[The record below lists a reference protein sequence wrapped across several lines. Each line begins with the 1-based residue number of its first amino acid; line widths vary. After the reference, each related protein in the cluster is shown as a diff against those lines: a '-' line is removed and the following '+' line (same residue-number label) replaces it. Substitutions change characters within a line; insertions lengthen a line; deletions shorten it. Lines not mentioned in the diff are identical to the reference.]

1 MTTNRFPRKKS
12 GKRSVKPDADTL
24 SKLYAEH
31 TMAEIAEMY
40 GVSRN
45 TVKFWIWKYRKEDQA
60 AAEAAEQEAVH
71 EET

>member
-1 MTTNRFPRKKS
+1 MTSTKFPRKKS
-12 GKRSVKPDADTL
+12 GKRSVKPDANTL
-24 SKLYAEH
+24 SKLYEDH

-45 TVKFWIWKYRKEDQA
+45 TVNYWIWRYRKEEKF
-60 AAEAAEQEAVH
+60 AAEAAEQEAVQ